1 MLLLDAGAGVR
12 QSDLQLYYEIRAQ
25 DVDALLK
32 DAKQQESQFKENEAF
47 VKYAQIVRLQPS
59 NLAVL
64 CKCSELCTYIGGR
77 EKDKLKKADYFKAG
91 KTYATA
97 ALRLNPNSSEANVVM
112 AMAIGRLTLI
122 ASGKDKIA
130 SVNDVKLYADK
141 AIRLDPSNF
150 KAYHVLGKWNYEIS
164 NLNFLEK
171 TLAKLFYG
179 DVPKASLQD
188 AIMNYEKAR
197 AINPGYI
204 LNYLELAKAYYR
216 NDEKK
221 KAIALLTLMMPLP
234 NHVFDDTRIKVEG
247 NRFLKEWK

>member
-1 MLLLDAGAGVR
+1 MIRFLLCIL
-12 QSDLQLYYEIRAQ
+12 LFLPFENYAQ
-25 DVDALLK
+25 DVNVLLK
-32 DAKQQESQFKENEAF
+32 EAQQQESVFRENEAF
-47 VKYAQIVRLQPS
+47 LKYAQVVRLQPS
-59 NLAVL
+59 NLTAL

-77 EKDKLKKADYFKAG
+77 EKDKAKKGDYFKAA

-97 ALRLNPNSSEANVVM
+97 ALKLNPNSTEANTVM
-112 AMAIGRLTLI
+112 AMAIGRLTLL

-130 SVNDVKLYADK
+130 SVNDIKAYADK

-164 NLNFLEK
+164 NLNFLER

-188 AIMNYEKAR
+188 AISNYEKAR
-197 AINPGYI
+197 ALNPGYV

-216 NDEKK
+216 NDDKK
-221 KAIALLTLMMPLP
+221 KAIALLTAMMPLQ
-234 NHVFDDTRIKVEG
+234 NNVFDDTRIKTEG
-247 NRFLKEWK
+247 NRLLKEWR

>member
-1 MLLLDAGAGVR
+1 M
-12 QSDLQLYYEIRAQ
+12 IRFLFCISLVLPFENYAQ

-32 DAKQQESQFKENEAF
+32 EAQQLESVYKESDAFT
-47 VKYAQIVRLQPS
+47 KYAQVVRLQPS
-59 NLAVL
+59 NLAIL

-97 ALRLNPNSSEANVVM
+97 ALKINPNSSEANVVM

-122 ASGKDKIA
+122 ASGKEKIA
-130 SVNDVKLYADK
+130 SVNDIKLYAEK
-141 AIRLDPSNF
+141 AIRLDPANF

-164 NLNFLEK
+164 NLNFLER

-188 AIMNYEKAR
+188 AIANYEKAR
-197 AINPGYI
+197 SLNPGYI

-221 KAIALLTLMMPLP
+221 KAVSLLTVMMTLP
-234 NHVFDDTRIKVEG
+234 NHVFDDTRIKTEG
-247 NRFLKEWK
+247 NRLLNEWK

>member
-1 MLLLDAGAGVR
+1 M
-12 QSDLQLYYEIRAQ
+12 IRFLFFISLILPFENYAQ

-32 DAKQQESQFKENEAF
+32 EAQQLESVYKESDAFA
-47 VKYAQIVRLQPS
+47 KYAQVVRLQPS
-59 NLAVL
+59 NLAIL

-97 ALRLNPNSSEANVVM
+97 ALKINPNSSEANVVM

-122 ASGKDKIA
+122 ASGKEKIA
-130 SVNDVKLYADK
+130 SVNDIKLYAEK
-141 AIRLDPSNF
+141 AIRLDPANF

-164 NLNFLEK
+164 NLNFLER

-179 DVPKASLQD
+179 DVPKASLPD
-188 AIMNYEKAR
+188 AIANYEKAR
-197 AINPGYI
+197 SLNPGYI

-221 KAIALLTLMMPLP
+221 KAISLLTAMMTLP
-234 NHVFDDTRIKVEG
+234 NHVFDDTRIKAEG
-247 NRFLKEWK
+247 NRLLNEWK

>member
-1 MLLLDAGAGVR
+1 MIRFLLCIL
-12 QSDLQLYYEIRAQ
+12 LFLPFKNYAQ
-25 DVDALLK
+25 DFNKLLK
-32 DAKQQESQFKENEAF
+32 EAEQLESAFRESEAF
-47 VKYAQIVRLQPS
+47 LKYAEIVHLQPS
-59 NLAVL
+59 NIAVL

-77 EKDKLKKADYFKAG
+77 EKDIAKKADYFKAA

-97 ALRLNPNSSEANVVM
+97 ALKLNPNSTEANVVM
-112 AMAIGRLTLI
+112 AMAIGRLTLL

-130 SVNDVKLYADK
+130 SVNDIKAYAEK
-141 AIRLDPSNF
+141 AIRLDPANF

-164 NLNFLEK
+164 NLNFLER

>member
-1 MLLLDAGAGVR
+1 MIRFLLCIL
-12 QSDLQLYYEIRAQ
+12 LILPLENLAQ
-25 DVDALLK
+25 DANALLK
-32 DAKQQESQFKENEAF
+32 EAKLQESQFKESEAF
-47 VKYAQIVRLQPS
+47 VKYAQVVRLQPS
-59 NLAVL
+59 NLTVL

-97 ALRLNPNSSEANVVM
+97 ALRVNPNSSEANVVM

-130 SVNDVKLYADK
+130 SVNDIKLYADK
-141 AIRLDPSNF
+141 AIKLDPSNF

-179 DVPKASLQD
+179 DVPKASLTD
-188 AIMNYEKAR
+188 AIAYYEKAR
-197 AINPGYI
+197 AIDPGYV

-216 NDEKK
+216 DDQKK
-221 KAIALLTLMMPLP
+221 KAVDLLTMMMPLP

-247 NRFLKEWK
+247 NRLLKEWK